1 MNWPEVHSKCRLKSW
16 TEKHTW
22 LDTNA
27 KNVTLTSPLTRKQLL
42 VKNHTKKK
50 STLISASFD
59 RVEMS
64 VSKT

>member
-1 MNWPEVHSKCRLKSW
+1 M
-16 TEKHTW
+16 W

-27 KNVTLTSPLTRKQLL
+27 RNVTLTSPLTRKQLL
-42 VKNHTKKK
+42 VKNHMKKNR
-50 STLISASFD
+50 TLTSASFD